1 MAKQVI
7 LGIDIGGTN
16 TTFAL
21 VDRKGNISFKE
32 NIPTHQYQEV
42 PIMVRRIKE
51 LLGAELQLNNR
62 LIGIGIGAPNGN
74 FYNGTI
80 EFAPNLQWTGIIPLA
95 KYFTDEFGV
104 PSFLTNDANAAAIGE
119 MLFGNARG
127 MQDFIMVTL
136 GTGLGSGIVVNGK
149 MLYGHD
155 GFAGELGHVI
165 VEENGRQCGC
175 GRKGCLETYVSVTG
189 IKNTVVELLQR
200 SDVSSELRGFKT
212 EDLSGKIIEQAAIRG
227 DEIAQKAFGITGEY
241 LGKALA
247 NVIAITSPEAIVL
260 FGGLAQSGDLIFK
273 PAEYFMNNNIL
284 KIYENKVK
292 LIPSALPSNEAAL
305 IGAAAL
311 AWKEL
316 DIAANKLLG

>member
-1 MAKQVI
+1 MIEEVA

-21 VDRKGNISFKE
+21 IDRKGKIHFKD
-32 NIPTHQYQEV
+32 NIPTVHYSD
-42 PIMVRRIKE
+42 PKDLVRKIKE
-51 LLGAELQLNNR
+51 LLGAEAMSNNR

-80 EFAPNLQWTGIIPLA
+80 EFAPNLNWSGIVPLA
-95 KYFTDEFGV
+95 KYFEDIFGI
-104 PSFLTNDANAAAIGE
+104 PAFLTNDANAAAVGE
-119 MLFGNARG
+119 MIFGNAKG
-127 MQDFIMVTL
+127 INDFVMVTL
-136 GTGLGSGIVVNGK
+136 GTGLGSGFVVNGQV
-149 MLYGHD
+149 LYGHD

-175 GRKGCLETYVSVTG
+175 GRKGCLETYSSVTG
-189 IKNTVVELLQR
+189 IKNTVVQLLNE
-200 SDVSSELRGFKT
+200 SNIESELRGFKV
-212 EDLSGKIIEQAAIRG
+212 EDLSGKIIEQAAIHG

-247 NVIAITSPEAIVL
+247 NMVAITSPELIIL
-260 FGGLAQSGDLIFK
+260 FGGLAQAGDLIFK
-273 PAEYFMNNNIL
+273 PTEYFMNKNML

-292 LIPSALPSNEAAL
+292 IIPSALKSNEVAL
-305 IGAAAL
+305 LGAAAL

-316 DIAANKLLG
+316 

>member
-1 MAKQVI
+1 MIEEVA

-21 VDRKGNISFKE
+21 IDRKGKIHFKD
-32 NIPTHQYQEV
+32 NIPTVHYSD
-42 PIMVRRIKE
+42 PKDLVRKIKE
-51 LLGAELQLNNR
+51 LLGAEAMSNNR

-80 EFAPNLQWTGIIPLA
+80 EFAPNLNWSGIVPLA
-95 KYFTDEFGV
+95 KYFEDIFGI
-104 PSFLTNDANAAAIGE
+104 PAFLTNDANAAAVGE
-119 MLFGNARG
+119 MIFGNAKG
-127 MQDFIMVTL
+127 INDFVMVTL
-136 GTGLGSGIVVNGK
+136 GTGLGSGIVVNGQV
-149 MLYGHD
+149 LYGHD

-175 GRKGCLETYVSVTG
+175 GRKGCLETYSSVTG
-189 IKNTVVELLQR
+189 IKNTVVQLLNE
-200 SDVSSELRGFKT
+200 SNIESELRGFKV
-212 EDLSGKIIEQAAIRG
+212 EDLSGKIIEQAAIHG

-247 NVIAITSPEAIVL
+247 NMVAITSPELIIL
-260 FGGLAQSGDLIFK
+260 FGGLAQAGDLIFK
-273 PAEYFMNNNIL
+273 PTEYFMNKNML

-292 LIPSALPSNEAAL
+292 IIPSALKSNEVAL
-305 IGAAAL
+305 LGAAAL

-316 DIAANKLLG
+316 

>member
-1 MAKQVI
+1 MAKQVV

-21 VDRKGNISFKE
+21 VDREGKIHFKE
-32 NIPTHQYQEV
+32 NVPTTNYTDPRKLVQ
-42 PIMVRRIKE
+42 RIHE
-51 LLGAELQLNNR
+51 LLGAGIELNNR

-74 FYNGTI
+74 YYNGTI
-80 EFAPNLQWTGIIPLA
+80 EFAPNLNWNGIIPLVQ
-95 KYFTDEFGV
+95 YFTEEFKV
-104 PSFLTNDANAAAIGE
+104 PAYLTNDANAASIGE
-119 MLFGNARG
+119 MLFGNAKG
-127 MQDFIMVTL
+127 LKDFIMVTL
-136 GTGLGSGIVVNGK
+136 GTGVGSGFIVNGK

-165 VEENGRQCGC
+165 VKENGRVCGC
-175 GRKGCLETYVSVTG
+175 GRKGCLETYSSVTG
-189 IKNTVVELLQR
+189 IKNTVIELLE
-200 SDVSSELRGFKT
+200 SDNSNSELRGFKY

-247 NVIAITSPEAIVL
+247 NVIAITSPEAIIL

-273 PAEYFMNNNIL
+273 PTEYFMNKNIL

-292 LIPSALPSNEAAL
+292 LLPSALKSNEAAL
-305 IGAAAL
+305 LGAAAL
-311 AWKEL
+311 AWQEL
-316 DIAANKLLG
+316 